1 MSLSLLSPRT
11 VLVPILLCAA
21 ASASAQDASTEP
33 APSPDDVAPM
43 EEVIAAIIDE
53 GKNNS
58 EVWETLTYISEEIG
72 PRLTG
77 SSALERANVWS
88 RDRFTELGLT
98 GARLQRWGEV
108 PVRFDRGP
116 SSVKMVGPVEREIEF
131 TTRAWGAGTDGPV
144 RGRVVKE
151 PKTMEELEAVRDQL
165 EGAWLLSKESR
176 RRRNRDRD
184 AAKAEREERRVVREA
199 LEEFTFLGKLTGSS
213 RDEITTG
220 GVRGWRELT
229 METLPTDVEITI
241 RRQDYDAINS
251 RLSDGE
257 EVEIEADLRHYFTEG
272 PFGVFNTIA
281 EIRGSEFPDEVVII
295 SAHLDSWN
303 GPGSQGTQDN
313 GTGSSVTLETARIL
327 MAAGVQP
334 RRTIRFCLW
343 SGEEQGLL
351 GSRGY
356 VESLSDEE
364 LDGISACFV
373 DDGGTYYQGGLFCI
387 ESMEPMLSAAV
398 APVNAAFPELPVD
411 LEIRD
416 KMPRGGSSDHAS
428 FNRKGVPGFF
438 WTEKNRPGLEGM
450 GYRFSWHTQRD
461 TLEYAIEE
469 YLVQSATCSAVTAY
483 SLAMADTLLPRYIP
497 EPPPEEAPKEAT
509 KEATEEK
516 TEEGAK
522 EGAEKKAEESKDTE
536 KASGDSPIAGDWS
549 AEFTT
554 PGLEFGLVL
563 AMDSEGGVTGTMV
576 MGDDRRKLEKGK
588 WDADKKTL
596 TFQYDSDSYG
606 TLTATGKLQ
615 GDGSLKGDVK
625 SSPESDGY
633 AWVATRKAAKAKGDS
648 N

>member
-1 MSLSLLSPRT
+1 MSLSLRSPRAA
-11 VLVPILLCAA
+11 LVPILLCAA
-21 ASASAQDASTEP
+21 ASASAQDASTDA
-33 APSPDDVAPM
+33 APSPDEIPAM

-98 GARLQRWGEV
+98 GARLHRWGEV

-165 EGAWLLSKESR
+165 DGAWLLSKESR
-176 RRRNRDRD
+176 RRRNRDRE
-184 AAKAEREERRVVREA
+184 AAKAEREERKKVEEA
-199 LEEFTFLGKLTGSS
+199 LGGFTFLGKLRGSS

-220 GVRGWRELT
+220 GIRGWRELT
-229 METLPTDVEITI
+229 METLPTEVEITI

-257 EVEIEADLRHYFTEG
+257 EVEIEADLKHYFTEG

-281 EIRGSEFPDEVVII
+281 EIRGTEFPDEVVII

-356 VESLSDEE
+356 VESLTDEE
-364 LDGISACFV
+364 LEGISACFV

-387 ESMEPMLSAAV
+387 ESMEPMLSAAI
-398 APVNAAFPELPVD
+398 APVNAAFPELPIDIEV
-411 LEIRD
+411 RD

-469 YLVQSATCSAVTAY
+469 YLIQSATCSAVTAY

-497 EPPPEEAPKEAT
+497 EPPA
-509 KEATEEK
+509 EEK
-516 TEEGAK
+516 AEEKPA
-522 EGAEKKAEESKDTE
+522 AESKDT
-536 KASGDSPIAGDWS
+536 KQANGDSPITGDWS

-554 PGLEFGLVL
+554 PGLEFALVL
-563 AMDSEGGVTGTMV
+563 AMDGEGAVTGNMV
-576 MGDDRRKLEKGK
+576 MGEERRKLEKGK
-588 WDADKKTL
+588 WDASKKTL

-606 TLTATGKLQ
+606 TLTATAKLQ
-615 GDGSLKGDVK
+615 EDGSLKGDVK
-625 SSPESDGY
+625 SSPDSDGY
-633 AWVATRKAAKAKGDS
+633 AWVATRKAPKAKGDS

>member
-1 MSLSLLSPRT
+1 MSFSLLSPRT
-11 VLVPILLCAA
+11 ALVPILLCAV
-21 ASASAQDASTEP
+21 ASAQEAPTDP
-33 APSPDDVAPM
+33 AAAPDEATPM

-58 EVWETLTYISEEIG
+58 QVWETLTYISEEIG

-98 GARLQRWGEV
+98 GARLHRWGEV

-144 RGRVVKE
+144 RGLVVKE

-184 AAKAEREERRVVREA
+184 AAKAEREERKKVEEA
-199 LEEFTFLGKLTGSS
+199 LEGFTFLGKLRGSS

-229 METLPTDVEITI
+229 METLPTEVEITI

-257 EVEIEADLRHYFTEG
+257 EVEIEADLKHYFTEG

-281 EIRGSEFPDEVVII
+281 EIRGTEFPDEVVII

-356 VESLSDEE
+356 VESLTDEE
-364 LDGISACFV
+364 LEGISACFV

-387 ESMEPMLSAAV
+387 ESMEPMLSAAI
-398 APVNAAFPELPVD
+398 APVNAAFPELPIDIEV
-411 LEIRD
+411 RD

-497 EPPPEEAPKEAT
+497 EPPAEEKEEAEA
-509 KEATEEK
+509 KP
-516 TEEGAK
+516 
-522 EGAEKKAEESKDTE
+522 AETSKDTE
-536 KASGDSPIAGDWS
+536 QASADSPITGDWS

-554 PGLEFGLVL
+554 PGLEFALVL
-563 AMDSEGGVTGTMV
+563 AMDGEGAVTGTMV

-588 WDADKKTL
+588 WDAAKKTL
-596 TFQYDSDSYG
+596 TFQYESDSYG
-606 TLTATGKLQ
+606 RLTATGKLQ
-615 GDGSLKGDVK
+615 EDGSLKGDVK
-625 SSPESDGY
+625 SSPDSDGY
-633 AWVATRKAAKAKGDS
+633 AWVATRKAPKGKGDS

>member
-1 MSLSLLSPRT
+1 MRLLPFSTRT
-11 VLVPILLCAA
+11 LLVPLLLLAPA
-21 ASASAQDASTEP
+21 TASAQEAEAEA
-33 APSPDDVAPM
+33 APDETTPM

-58 EVWETLTYISEEIG
+58 QVWETLTYISEEIG

-98 GARLQRWGEV
+98 GARLHRWGEV

-116 SSVKMVGPVEREIEF
+116 SSVTMVTPVEREIEF

-151 PKTMEELEAVRDQL
+151 PRTMEELEAVRDQL
-165 EGAWLLSKESR
+165 NGAWLLSKQER

-184 AAKAEREERRVVREA
+184 EAKAEREERREVREA
-199 LEEFTFLGKLTGSS
+199 LEEFEFLGKLTGSS

-229 METLPTDVEITI
+229 METLPTEVEITI

-257 EVEIEADLRHYFTEG
+257 EVEIEADLKHYFTEG

-281 EIRGSEFPDEVVII
+281 EIRGTEFPDEVVII

-364 LDGISACFV
+364 LEKISACFV
-373 DDGGTYYQGGLFCI
+373 DDGGTYYQGGLFCVA
-387 ESMEPMLSAAV
+387 SMEPMLSAAV
-398 APVNAAFPELPVD
+398 APVNAAFPDLPIDIEV
-411 LEIRD
+411 RD

-483 SLAMADTLLPRYIP
+483 SLAMADTLLPRYVP
-497 EPPPEEAPKEAT
+497 EPPKEEP
-509 KEATEEK
+509 
-516 TEEGAK
+516 
-522 EGAEKKAEESKDTE
+522 AEETTAEPATSGDTPTP
-536 KASGDSPIAGDWS
+536 AGDSPITGEWS
-549 AEFTT
+549 AEFTV
-554 PGLEFGLVL
+554 PGMEFGLTL
-563 AMDSEGGVTGTMV
+563 AADAEGAVTGNMV
-576 MGDDRRKLEKGK
+576 MGEDRRKLEKGK
-588 WDADKKTL
+588 WDAASKTL
-596 TFQYDSDSYG
+596 TFEYESESYG
-606 TLTATGKLQ
+606 RLTSTAKLQ
-615 GDGSLKGDVK
+615 EDGSLKGSVK
-625 SSPESDGY
+625 SSPDSDGY
-633 AWVATRKAAKAKGDS
+633 AWEAKRKPAKAEGGAE
-648 N
+648 

>member
-1 MSLSLLSPRT
+1 MSLSLLSPRN
-11 VLVPILLCAA
+11 VLVPILLCAV
-21 ASASAQDASTEP
+21 ASAQE
-33 APSPDDVAPM
+33 APTDSAAAPDEATPM

-98 GARLQRWGEV
+98 GARLHRWGEV

-116 SSVKMVGPVEREIEF
+116 SSVKMVGPIEREIEF
-131 TTRAWGAGTDGPV
+131 TTRAWGAGTDGPL

-151 PKTMEELEAVRDQL
+151 PKTMEEFEAVRDQL
-165 EGAWLLSKESR
+165 EGAWLLSKEGR

-184 AAKAEREERRVVREA
+184 AAKAEREERKKVEEA
-199 LEEFTFLGKLTGSS
+199 LEGFTFLGKLRGSS

-229 METLPTDVEITI
+229 METLPTEVEITI

-257 EVEIEADLRHYFTEG
+257 EVEIEADLKHYFTEG

-281 EIRGSEFPDEVVII
+281 EIRGTEFPDEVVII

-356 VESLSDEE
+356 VESLTDEE
-364 LDGISACFV
+364 LEGISACFV

-387 ESMEPMLSAAV
+387 ESMEPMLSAAI
-398 APVNAAFPELPVD
+398 APVNAAFPELPIDIEV
-411 LEIRD
+411 RD

-469 YLVQSATCSAVTAY
+469 YLIQSATCSAVTAY

-497 EPPPEEAPKEAT
+497 EPPAEEKKEA
-509 KEATEEK
+509 EAK
-516 TEEGAK
+516 P
-522 EGAEKKAEESKDTE
+522 AETSKDTE
-536 KASGDSPIAGDWS
+536 QASADSPITGDWS

-563 AMDSEGGVTGTMV
+563 AMDREGAVTGAMV
-576 MGDDRRKLEKGK
+576 MGEERRKLEKGK
-588 WDADKKTL
+588 WDAAKKTL

-615 GDGSLKGDVK
+615 EDGSLKGDVK
-625 SSPESDGY
+625 SSPDSDGY
-633 AWVATRKAAKAKGDS
+633 AWVATRKAPKGKGDS

>member
-1 MSLSLLSPRT
+1 MSFSLLSPRT
-11 VLVPILLCAA
+11 VLVPILLCAV
-21 ASASAQDASTEP
+21 ASAQEASTDP
-33 APSPDDVAPM
+33 AAVPDETTPM

-58 EVWETLTYISEEIG
+58 QVWETLTYISEEIG

-98 GARLQRWGEV
+98 GARLHRWGEV

-144 RGRVVKE
+144 RGLVVKE

-184 AAKAEREERRVVREA
+184 AAKAEREERKKVEEA
-199 LEEFTFLGKLTGSS
+199 LEGFTFLGKLRGSS

-229 METLPTDVEITI
+229 METLPTEVEITI

-257 EVEIEADLRHYFTEG
+257 EVEIEADLKHYFTEG

-281 EIRGSEFPDEVVII
+281 EIRGTEFPDEVVII

-356 VESLSDEE
+356 VESLTDEE
-364 LDGISACFV
+364 LEGISACFV

-387 ESMEPMLSAAV
+387 ESMEPMLSAAI
-398 APVNAAFPELPVD
+398 APVNAAFPELPIDIEV
-411 LEIRD
+411 RD

-469 YLVQSATCSAVTAY
+469 YLIQSATCSAVTAY

-497 EPPPEEAPKEAT
+497 EPPAEEKEEAEA
-509 KEATEEK
+509 KP
-516 TEEGAK
+516 
-522 EGAEKKAEESKDTE
+522 AETSKDTE
-536 KASGDSPIAGDWS
+536 QASADSPITGDWS

-563 AMDSEGGVTGTMV
+563 AMDSEGAVTGTMV

-588 WDADKKTL
+588 WDGAKKTL

-615 GDGSLKGDVK
+615 EDGSLKGDVK
-625 SSPESDGY
+625 SSPDSDGY
-633 AWVATRKAAKAKGDS
+633 AWVATRKAPKGKGDS

>member
-21 ASASAQDASTEP
+21 ASASAQDASTD
-33 APSPDDVAPM
+33 PSPDDVAPM

-387 ESMEPMLSAAV
+387 ESMEPMLSAAI

>member
-1 MSLSLLSPRT
+1 MVMPPPPRQMSLPLLSLRT
-11 VLVPILLCAA
+11 ALAPLLLCAA
-21 ASASAQDASTEP
+21 ASAQEASVET
-33 APSPDDVAPM
+33 APSPDDVPQM

-53 GKNNS
+53 GKNHS

-116 SSVKMVGPVEREIEF
+116 SSVKMVGPVERELEF
-131 TTRAWGAGTDGPV
+131 TTRAWGAGTEGPV

-165 EGAWLLSKESR
+165 EGAWLLSKEGR
-176 RRRNRDRD
+176 RRRNRDRE
-184 AAKAEREERRVVREA
+184 AAKAEREERRKVQDA
-199 LEEFTFLGKLTGSS
+199 LEEFTFLGKLRGSS

-229 METLPTDVEITI
+229 METLPSEVEITI

-257 EVEIEADLRHYFTEG
+257 EVEIEADLKHFFTEG
-272 PFGVFNTIA
+272 PFGVFNTVA

-356 VESLSDEE
+356 VESLTDEE

-387 ESMEPMLSAAV
+387 ESMKPMLSSAI
-398 APVNAAFPELPVD
+398 APVNAAFPELPID

-469 YLVQSATCSAVTAY
+469 YLIQSATCSAVTAY

-497 EPPPEEAPKEAT
+497 EPPAEE
-509 KEATEEK
+509 
-516 TEEGAK
+516 
-522 EGAEKKAEESKDTE
+522 KAEEETKDAEETGKKPAE
-536 KASGDSPIAGDWS
+536 DTKQAGGASSIAGDWS

-563 AMDSEGGVTGTMV
+563 AVDGEGAVTGAMV
-576 MGDDRRKLEKGK
+576 MGEDRRKLEKGR
-588 WDADKKTL
+588 WDAAKKTL
-596 TFQYDSDSYG
+596 TFEYESDSYG
-606 TLTATGKLQ
+606 RLTASGKLED
-615 GDGSLKGDVK
+615 DGSLKGDVK

-633 AWVATRKAAKAKGDS
+633 AWVATRKTQKADGDS